1 MKKTLLVSAL
11 VFVLLVTSFM
21 TISCKALGIGT
32 AGTVQSVVIPATGTA
47 YVVTDAS
54 TSDDPQGLR
63 DQNFSTQDFIK
74 IWYAWDVQATEK
86 VISIGLFNFDLSSVK
101 NKDIKSATLQM
112 YATRT
117 DLTKAVRLVDVSLV
131 DGTWDS
137 KTVTYNTRPTWGGS
151 AIATC
156 AVYGAG
162 VWYSWDV
169 SASVAQ
175 KAKDGDISYVSGLNT
190 MDDKSEEQVLFASKQ
205 VSATAPRLLV
215 TYTSSTT
222 SLVPWYIWVAGIVII
237 AIIAFFVG
245 WSVTRR
251 RQQIIQ
257 QQVIIGGQPPEQ
269 KK

>member
-1 MKKTLLVSAL
+1 
-11 VFVLLVTSFM
+11 
-21 TISCKALGIGT
+21 
-32 AGTVQSVVIPATGTA
+32 
-47 YVVTDAS
+47 
-54 TSDDPQGLR
+54 
-63 DQNFSTQDFIK
+63 
-74 IWYAWDVQATEK
+74 
-86 VISIGLFNFDLSSVK
+86 
-101 NKDIKSATLQM
+101 
-112 YATRT
+112 
-117 DLTKAVRLVDVSLV
+117 
-131 DGTWDS
+131 
-137 KTVTYNTRPTWGGS
+137 
-151 AIATC
+151 
-156 AVYGAG
+156 
-162 VWYSWDV
+162 
-169 SASVAQ
+169 
-175 KAKDGDISYVSGLNT
+175 